1 MIYVKKKG
9 GDKSKKV
16 CSRCGEKKKI
26 VMVNLKGLNRPDSMF
41 CLECAKAVIIS
52 QRKEKEKCEEKI

>member
-9 GDKSKKV
+9 GDKSKKI

-26 VMVNLKGLNRPDSMF
+26 VMVNLKGLNRPDSMY
-41 CLECAKAVIIS
+41 CLECAKAVITL
-52 QRKEKEKCEEKI
+52 QKRKDET